1 MRAKRQTSIHL
12 LLASIVTMF
21 GTMLILII
29 LAMSWE
35 AWMVPVILIGN
46 TLVWCLHIGR
56 AGSDTF
62 YENLCAGLLMVGFF
76 FFGVHVITL
85 FDIPAIA
92 CMLLLVFSMFDKKRL
107 LYMTVALYVLE
118 LLYHCFILHTLN
130 PYMGVQ
136 NMIRIGFGI
145 IVVLGSTSI
154 AIYRINRRLESRQR
168 YDATLAELEKSG
180 KQNAEFLSNV
190 SHELRTPINMV
201 LGISEVIL
209 EKDISPEARKDMQSI
224 KMAGKRLSNQINN
237 MLDYTEIVEG
247 TLTPAKE
254 PYHITSVLN
263 DIITTTAMQ
272 SNKHQLEMV
281 FDMDPSIP
289 SILIGDV
296 EKISHVLKILLENS
310 IKFTEEGGLN
320 VCIKYRSETYGINL
334 IIDIYD
340 TGIGMTDSQLTQMC
354 DDFYQADSGSSRF
367 AGGLGLGLPI
377 ARGLLHAMG
386 GFIYFDSQKQQGLQA
401 HITIPQGVAD
411 STPAIVLDHP
421 ERLCIA
427 CYFRPEKYNSDEIRR
442 YYDNMILHM
451 VEGLNIEGYQAHNFE
466 GLLKLQNNYAL
477 THVFIAQAE
486 YEENTSYYEELAS
499 TLQVVVIA
507 EQDFMLSANSKLLVI
522 RKPFF
527 ALSVVNLLNG
537 EIKENGFGEAQAAGR
552 KPFSCEGIRV
562 LAVDDEEMNLVVAKG
577 VLGSYGIHV
586 DTCLSG
592 KEAIARCAKTS
603 YDIVFLDHMMPGFD
617 GVETLK
623 QIREMKNGVYQEL
636 PIIALTANTISGAR
650 EMFRNEGFTE
660 FIPKPIERSVL
671 ERVLRKVLPEQSV
684 QYSDA
689 PSLADDSFEE
699 TKKHSQK
706 PTNTKKK
713 ASKKAA
719 PEKPALADDIFE
731 EEILK
736 EDILQEDILQEDSFE
751 EDSSATDRA
760 YIQEESFLDEPLLEA
775 EGEMEDEEL
784 TDEYLSEDTTLTD
797 DASLSFAPLA
807 KIGINIQLGLDYCCG
822 ETDFYLEMLQMFCT
836 QAVDKKAEIISLYET
851 ENWKDYTVKVHAL
864 KSTSMTIGAERLAD
878 QAKLIEQAGKKG
890 NIEYIRH
897 SHPILLRM
905 YDEVCETILGL

>member
-1 MRAKRQTSIHL
+1 
-12 LLASIVTMF
+12 
-21 GTMLILII
+21 
-29 LAMSWE
+29 
-35 AWMVPVILIGN
+35 
-46 TLVWCLHIGR
+46 
-56 AGSDTF
+56 
-62 YENLCAGLLMVGFF
+62 
-76 FFGVHVITL
+76 
-85 FDIPAIA
+85 
-92 CMLLLVFSMFDKKRL
+92 
-107 LYMTVALYVLE
+107 
-118 LLYHCFILHTLN
+118 
-130 PYMGVQ
+130 
-136 NMIRIGFGI
+136 
-145 IVVLGSTSI
+145 
-154 AIYRINRRLESRQR
+154 
-168 YDATLAELEKSG
+168 
-180 KQNAEFLSNV
+180 
-190 SHELRTPINMV
+190 
-201 LGISEVIL
+201 
-209 EKDISPEARKDMQSI
+209 
-224 KMAGKRLSNQINN
+224 
-237 MLDYTEIVEG
+237 
-247 TLTPAKE
+247 
-254 PYHITSVLN
+254 
-263 DIITTTAMQ
+263 
-272 SNKHQLEMV
+272 
-281 FDMDPSIP
+281 
-289 SILIGDV
+289 
-296 EKISHVLKILLENS
+296 
-310 IKFTEEGGLN
+310 
-320 VCIKYRSETYGINL
+320 
-334 IIDIYD
+334 
-340 TGIGMTDSQLTQMC
+340 
-354 DDFYQADSGSSRF
+354 
-367 AGGLGLGLPI
+367 
-377 ARGLLHAMG
+377 
-386 GFIYFDSQKQQGLQA
+386 
-401 HITIPQGVAD
+401 
-411 STPAIVLDHP
+411 
-421 ERLCIA
+421 
-427 CYFRPEKYNSDEIRR
+427 
-442 YYDNMILHM
+442 
-451 VEGLNIEGYQAHNFE
+451 
-466 GLLKLQNNYAL
+466 
-477 THVFIAQAE
+477 
-486 YEENTSYYEELAS
+486 
-499 TLQVVVIA
+499 
-507 EQDFMLSANSKLLVI
+507 MLSANSKLLVI

-689 PSLADDSFEE
+689 PSLANDSFEE

-775 EGEMEDEEL
+775 EGEIEDEDL
-784 TDEYLSEDTTLTD
+784 TDKYLSEDTTLTD

-836 QAVDKKAEIISLYET
+836 QAVDKKTEIISLYET